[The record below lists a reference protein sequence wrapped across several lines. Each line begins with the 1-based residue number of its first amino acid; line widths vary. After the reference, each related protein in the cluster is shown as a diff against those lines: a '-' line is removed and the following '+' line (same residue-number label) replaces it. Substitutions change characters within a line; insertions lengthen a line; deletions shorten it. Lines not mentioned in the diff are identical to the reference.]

1 MASHVADA
9 ASRPPSWTTLR
20 TPEVDDCCCGL
31 GFAPSEEG
39 SGRSQEDHEGCAQ
52 VAKGAPRSCLSYIGL
67 MRTMAR
73 GSTRI
78 LVFCT
83 CIGCICFK
91 HMTLGEQTCHFE
103 RIVRIV
109 PNHAKIER

>member
-52 VAKGAPRSCLSYIGL
+52 VAKRCSKILLIIYRFDEDNGQRLHTYPRVLHMYWVH
-67 MRTMAR
+67 MFQAHD
-73 GSTRI
+73 TRRADMS
-78 LVFCT
+78 F
-83 CIGCICFK
+83 
-91 HMTLGEQTCHFE
+91 
-103 RIVRIV
+103 
-109 PNHAKIER
+109 